1 VDLGIAAISGL
12 RALQLPKLGAH
23 FGQDL
28 LACFE
33 PDLRDLLGPQ
43 FVANEL
49 ESRLRED
56 RRSCALNGGGEFGRG
71 GAPRSYPRVGSAR
84 MAVVRVCGLTKRFGG
99 RCAVD
104 GLDLSVDEGEVRGL
118 LGPNGAGKTTLLRML
133 LGLVRPDEGSIGL
146 FGQPAAGWGSVVL
159 DGVAGFVEDPSFY
172 PYLSG
177 RVNLEILAEL
187 DDDGARDRID
197 AALERVDLAH
207 RAGDRVSGYSSGMRQ
222 RLGIAAALMRA
233 PRLLLLDEPTAGLDP
248 AGVRFVAELVR
259 DLSGDGVAVV
269 VSSHQVREVEDVCDS
284 FSVLSRGRLVWDG
297 SVGEMR
303 AEAPLSAYQLSTS
316 DDGRALELAESRP
329 GVTAERSPAGKLV
342 VVASTHAMDSFVL
355 ALGHANIPVRGMEL
369 SMSPLESMFFAL
381 TDPPRGLEVE
391 A

>member
-1 VDLGIAAISGL
+1 MAA
-12 RALQLPKLGAH
+12 
-23 FGQDL
+23 
-28 LACFE
+28 
-33 PDLRDLLGPQ
+33 
-43 FVANEL
+43 
-49 ESRLRED
+49 
-56 RRSCALNGGGEFGRG
+56 
-71 GAPRSYPRVGSAR
+71 
-84 MAVVRVCGLTKRFGG
+84 VRVRGLTKRFGG
-99 RCAVD
+99 KCAVD
-104 GLDLSVDEGEVRGL
+104 GLDLSVEEGEIRGL

-146 FGQPAAGWGSVVL
+146 FGQPAAWWGSVVL

-177 RVNLEILAEL
+177 RVNLEIVAEL
-187 DDDGARDRID
+187 DDHGARDRID
-197 AALERVDLAH
+197 AALERVDLAQ

-248 AGVRFVAELVR
+248 AGVRLVAELMR
-259 DLSGDGVAVV
+259 ELSGDGVAVV

-284 FSVLSRGRLVWDG
+284 FSVLSCGRLVWDG
-297 SVGEMR
+297 SVGEMHT
-303 AEAPLSAYQLSTS
+303 AAPSSAYQLSTS

-342 VVASTHAMDSFVL
+342 VVASTRAMDGLVL

-381 TDPPRGLEVE
+381 TDSPRGVRKSTRDGTPLP
-391 A
+391 